1 MGVDAKVALGHSII
15 DVQSGQAHSQIV
27 LTQAGALLV
36 DAGSDAKAREIRRV
50 LSATGMD
57 IASIRWIVL
66 THGDG
71 DHIAGARDLQ
81 DASGAGVIA
90 HELEIEYIMGRT
102 PPGFPLAK
110 RAFGIMGRRLPRPSE
125 LRPMTGERL
134 DIDAVEIRHAPGHT
148 PGHLVVYAADAICA
162 GDAFR
167 TGERFREVP
176 AALTVDVARSRE
188 TLAQLARRHTA
199 RAFSGHGP
207 PTNEASERLNAL
219 VQSLS
224 PPPPLRA

>member
-1 MGVDAKVALGHSII
+1 MAVGQSII
-15 DVQSGQAHSQIV
+15 DVRSGQAHSQII
-27 LTQAGALLV
+27 LTQFGALLV
-36 DAGSDAKAREIRRV
+36 DAGSDPKARAIRRV
-50 LSATGMD
+50 LSATGMEV
-57 IASIRWIVL
+57 AAIRWIVL

-81 DASGAGVIA
+81 DASGAQVIA
-90 HELEIEYIMGRT
+90 HELEIEYVMGRI

-110 RAFGIMGRRLPRPSE
+110 RAFGMMGRRLPRPFE

-134 DIDAVEIRHAPGHT
+134 DIGSVEIRHAPGHT

-176 AALTVDVARSRE
+176 TALTVDVARSRE
-188 TLAQLARRHTA
+188 TLGRLARRQTA
-199 RAFSGHGP
+199 LAFSGHGP
-207 PTNEASERLNAL
+207 PTDEASERLNAL
-219 VQSLS
+219 VLSLP